1 MICVYCGVRFVEKF
15 SLHKLFFL
23 SKESACLQCLAKF
36 KKIIG
41 PVCEICC
48 GYIME
53 NQKHCKNCIEYMSLK
68 IDMPLI
74 INKSILHYTNEVKE
88 WLNQYKFCGDVE
100 LASIFAS
107 DLREYYENS
116 FKNYKI
122 VPIPLSD
129 ARLKERGFNQVE
141 VLAQYAGL
149 NLTNCLERIHTEKQ
163 SKLNRYE
170 RLSREQVFS
179 FCSEE
184 EIENEPIVL
193 LDDVYTTGKTVQDAA
208 AILLQNGA
216 TEVHSLTLIRA

>member
-1 MICVYCGVRFVEKF
+1 MICVYCGTQFVEKF
-15 SLHKLFFL
+15 SLHKIFFRNE
-23 SKESACLQCLAKF
+23 ESACSQCLAKF
-36 KKIIG
+36 EKIIG
-41 PVCEICC
+41 PVCESCC
-48 GYIME
+48 GKVLDD
-53 NQKHCKNCIEYMSLK
+53 QKQCENCIEYMNLK
-68 IDMPLI
+68 LDIPLI
-74 INKSILHYTNEVKE
+74 INKSIYTYTKEIKE
-88 WLNQYKFCGDVE
+88 WLTNFKFYGDVQ
-100 LASIFAS
+100 LAVLFAS

-179 FCSEE
+179 FCGERK
-184 EIENEPIVL
+184 IDNESVVI

-208 AILLQNGA
+208 AILLKNGA

>member
-1 MICVYCGVRFVEKF
+1 MICVYCGVRFIGKF
-15 SLHKLFFL
+15 SLHKLFFQ
-23 SKESACLQCLAKF
+23 SNESVCSQCLAKF
-36 KKIIG
+36 KRIIG
-41 PVCEICC
+41 PICEICC

-53 NQKHCKNCIEYMSLK
+53 NQKHCKNCIEYMRLK
-68 IDMPLI
+68 PDMPLI
-74 INKSILHYTNEVKE
+74 INKSIFHYTNEVKE
-88 WLNQYKFCGDVE
+88 WLNNFKFFGDVQ

-116 FKNYKI
+116 FGNYKI

-170 RLSREQVFS
+170 RLCREQVFS
-179 FCSEE
+179 FCGEE
-184 EIENEPIVL
+184 KFDNESIVI
-193 LDDVYTTGKTVQDAA
+193 LDDVYTTGKTIQDAA

>member
-1 MICVYCGVRFVEKF
+1 
-15 SLHKLFFL
+15 
-23 SKESACLQCLAKF
+23 
-36 KKIIG
+36 
-41 PVCEICC
+41 
-48 GYIME
+48 
-53 NQKHCKNCIEYMSLK
+53 MSLK
-68 IDMPLI
+68 LDMPLI
-74 INKSILHYTNEVKE
+74 INKSIFHYTNEVKE
-88 WLNQYKFCGDVE
+88 WLSHFKFYGDVQ

-141 VLAQYAGL
+141 VLAHYAGL
-149 NLTNCLERIHTEKQ
+149 NLTNCLERNHTEKQ

-179 FCSEE
+179 FCGEE
-184 EIENEPIVL
+184 KIDNEPIVL
-193 LDDVYTTGKTVQDAA
+193 LDDVYTTGKTIQDAA

>member
-15 SLHKLFFL
+15 SFHKLFFQTNEL
-23 SKESACLQCLAKF
+23 TCSQCISKF
-36 KKIIG
+36 KKIID

-53 NQKHCKNCIEYMSLK
+53 NQKLCKNCIEYISLK
-68 IDMPLI
+68 LEMPLI
-74 INKSILHYTNEVKE
+74 INKSIFHYTNEIKE
-88 WLNQYKFCGDVE
+88 WLNKFKFCGDVQ
-100 LASIFAS
+100 LASIFAD

-179 FCSEE
+179 FCGEE
-184 EIENEPIVL
+184 KIDNESIVI
-193 LDDVYTTGKTVQDAA
+193 LDDVYTTGKTIQDAA
-208 AILLQNGA
+208 TILLQNGA